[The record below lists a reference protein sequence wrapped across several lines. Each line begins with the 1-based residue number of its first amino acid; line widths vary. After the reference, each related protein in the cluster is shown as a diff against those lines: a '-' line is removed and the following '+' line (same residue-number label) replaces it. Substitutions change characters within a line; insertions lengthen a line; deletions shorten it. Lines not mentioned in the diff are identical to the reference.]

1 MKIRFTTIMMV
12 LFILCMFGFSVYY
25 YPKLPHWMASH
36 WNARGQVDGHM
47 SKNICVFMIPAISV
61 FVVLLFAGLS
71 HVDPLQKNFR
81 RFRVFNDTFLFLL
94 LAFLFAVQVFIIA
107 WNLGIKIR
115 INFMMPVLL
124 SILFFGLGCI
134 MEKVG
139 PNWFIGI
146 RTPWTLSNERVW
158 RKTHLCSAVLFK
170 LAAAVMLFGGMM
182 IYHPVLFI
190 IVPVLSAVL
199 ISVFLSYV
207 FYRQEN
213 RLHL

>member
-1 MKIRFTTIMMV
+1 MKIRFTTIIMV
-12 LFILCMFGFSVYY
+12 LSILCMFGFSVYF
-25 YPKLPHWMASH
+25 YPKLPDWMASH
-36 WNARGQVDGHM
+36 WNARGQVDSYL
-47 SKNICVFMIPAISV
+47 SKNICLFVIPVVSV
-61 FVVLLFAGLS
+61 FVMLLFVGLS
-71 HVDPLQKNFR
+71 CIDPLQKNFR

-115 INFMMPVLL
+115 TAFLMPVLL

-134 MEKVG
+134 MGKVG
-139 PNWFIGI
+139 PNWFLGI
-146 RTPWTLSNERVW
+146 RTPWTLGNERVW
-158 RKTHLCSAVLFK
+158 RKTHLWSAILFK

-182 IYHPVLFI
+182 VYHPVLFVV
-190 IVPVLSAVL
+190 VPILLAVL

-213 RLHL
+213 AQ